1 MSIDDNI
8 LFSTFA
14 ETRARMDAGE
24 FGPVALTE
32 ALLSRVD
39 RHQNSLNAFITI
51 TRETA
56 LREAKIAETELKAGK
71 PRGPLHGI
79 PLAYKDLLATDGIR
93 TTFASRA
100 YADWIPDYDAT
111 LVRRLRDAGAIML
124 GKLNLSEGAADSSS
138 QSSAFGGPRNPWNP
152 DRITGGSSGG
162 SAAAVAAGL
171 AFGAIGS
178 DTAMSIR
185 QPAALCGIVGLKPTY
200 GRVSKQGAMALSFS
214 LDHLGPMTRT
224 VRDTALMLH
233 VMAGHDPDDATTV
246 ELGVPDYVKAVDD
259 APARLDGMKI
269 GIPRRPFYDDLA
281 DGWDR
286 VIEDALG
293 VFSNL
298 GAELEEF
305 NLPHAED
312 LNHIGSLII
321 FAEGA
326 AFHADAFRRDPTL
339 FGPNLRALL
348 ESGQNFN
355 AVHYIQAQRARRQ
368 LCEQTM
374 AAIAPYDALVL
385 PTTPLPACLVEDD
398 GPDLTGPRLRNTLLF
413 NVLGL
418 PAISLPCGFDG
429 DNMPVGLQI
438 VGRGFAEDKL
448 LSLSRV
454 YEREAGWSG
463 RHPGDISA

>member
-1 MSIDDNI
+1 MSIDDGI
-8 LFSTFA
+8 LFSSSA

-32 ALLSRVD
+32 ALLARVD
-39 RHQNSLNAFITI
+39 RQQNSLNSFITV

-56 LREAKIAETELKAGK
+56 LREATVAEAELKAGN

-79 PLAYKDLLATDGIR
+79 PLAYKDLLATAGIR

-100 YADWIPDYDAT
+100 YSDWVPDYDAT

-152 DRITGGSSGG
+152 ERITGGSSGG

-200 GRVSKQGAMALSFS
+200 GRVSKHGAMALSFS

-224 VRDTALMLH
+224 VRDAALMLQ
-233 VMAGHDPDDATTV
+233 VMAGHDADDPTTEDV
-246 ELGVPDYVKAVDD
+246 PVPDYVSAVDS
-259 APARLDGMKI
+259 APARLDGMRI
-269 GIPRRPFYDDLA
+269 GVPRHPFYDDLA
-281 DGWDR
+281 EGWER
-286 VIEDALG
+286 LMEDSLG
-293 VFSNL
+293 VLSRL
-298 GAELEEF
+298 GAELVEF
-305 NLPHAED
+305 TLPHAED

-326 AFHADAFRRDPTL
+326 AFHADAFRQDPDK

-355 AVHYIQAQRARRQ
+355 AVHYIQAQRVRRK
-368 LCEQTM
+368 LCEETL
-374 AAIAPYDALVL
+374 ATIAPYDALVL
-385 PTTPLPACLVEDD
+385 PTTPLPACLVGDD
-398 GPDLTGPRLRNTLLF
+398 DPNLTGPRLRNTLLF

-418 PAISLPCGFDG
+418 PAISLPCGFDAHA
-429 DNMPVGLQI
+429 MPVGLQI
-438 VGRGFAEDKL
+438 VGKGFAEDRL
-448 LSLSRV
+448 LALARV
-454 YEREAGWSG
+454 YEREAE
-463 RHPGDISA
+463 SAE